1 MTESDLLAEK
11 YSRET
16 SSQRN
21 LPTIFY
27 TDLGTLDSAHVLR
40 AFSVKNGKFKKD
52 LNKFAIAR

>member
-1 MTESDLLAEK
+1 LPFSDVTESALLAEK

-27 TDLGTLDSAHVLR
+27 TDLGTLDSSHVLW
-40 AFSVKNGKFKKD
+40 AFNVKKWAVLKGSE
-52 LNKFAIAR
+52 